1 MAAVVQTQLRKV
13 EEKLKPALYNTVGS
27 DYWAIAEKKTTLKRE
42 QLALGIYF
50 FRIQITIT
58 LH

>member
-1 MAAVVQTQLRKV
+1 MAAVVQAQLRKV

-50 FRIQITIT
+50 FRI
-58 LH
+58 